1 MTRDS
6 AAQLPP
12 PAQQTLRQGLQSL
25 SSCPRELW
33 LVFFLKYLESYAYFV
48 LSYTLILFLSDEFG
62 FTDEEAGWAY
72 GIFGML
78 VTVYGFFMGSMID
91 NLGVKWSLVA
101 GMTILFVSRLALT
114 VTSDARTILSI
125 LFTTLPLGGSMGIPV
140 MQIAIKRYTKDINRT
155 VSFSIFYV
163 MMNLA
168 AITAAPAIDVF
179 HAYFPDGAVFTILG
193 HSYAVS
199 TYRLLIFTGACM
211 TFISCF
217 VALVL
222 IREESEEELQ
232 NEDREREPGSIIHEV
247 TSSPAF
253 WRFFLLVVVLLGV
266 RIIYRHLD
274 ATFPKY
280 MVREFGSHALYG
292 SIIAINPLCVCLVV
306 PLLAP
311 ISMRVHP
318 LRMILLGSSISAIS
332 PFFLAAGHTYTT
344 AIGFVVCLS
353 LGEAIWSPRL
363 FEYSVMVAEHGRE
376 GTYMAL
382 ASAPTFMATLISGAM
397 SGWLLETFCPPHG
410 PRHSE
415 LMWFL
420 VGCISI
426 LSPILLYCF
435 YDLIDATKVQ
445 SVPPVPFKAN
455 GKARSPA
462 ERNALGSL
470 GLDEHM
476 PLTSDEWIRS

>member
-1 MTRDS
+1 MPEPQS
-6 AAQLPP
+6 
-12 PAQQTLRQGLQSL
+12 LRAGLQSL
-25 SSCPRELW
+25 ASCPRELW

-91 NLGVKWSLVA
+91 NLGVKWSLVG

-114 VTSDARTILSI
+114 LTTDVRTILSI

-140 MQIAIKRYTKDINRT
+140 MQIAIKRYTKEVNRT

-168 AITAAPAIDVF
+168 AITAAPAIDIF
-179 HAYFPDGAVFTILG
+179 HTYFPDGAVFTIFG

-222 IREESEEELQ
+222 IRETPEDERRELQ
-232 NEDREREPGSIIHEV
+232 GIEREPGSIIHEV
-247 TSSPAF
+247 TASPAF
-253 WRFFLLVVVLLGV
+253 WRFFLLVVLLLGV

-292 SIIAINPLCVCLVV
+292 SVIAINPLCVCLVV

-318 LRMILLGSSISAIS
+318 LRMILLGASVSSVS

-344 AIGFVVCLS
+344 AVFFVTCLS
-353 LGEAIWSPRL
+353 LGEAVWSPRL
-363 FEYSVMVAEHGRE
+363 FEYTVMVAEQGRE

-397 SGWLLETFCPPHG
+397 SGWLLETFCPAKG

-420 VGCISI
+420 VGCMSI
-426 LSPILLYCF
+426 LSPIMMYCL
-435 YDLIDATKVQ
+435 YDLIDSTG
-445 SVPPVPFKAN
+445 PVSMPVKK
-455 GKARSPA
+455 GPVKRSPA
-462 ERNALGSL
+462 EMKRSLDAL
-470 GLDEHM
+470 GLDERV
-476 PLTSDEWIRS
+476 PLTSDEWS

>member
-1 MTRDS
+1 MPE
-6 AAQLPP
+6 PP
-12 PAQQTLRQGLQSL
+12 PPQSLRAGLQSL
-25 SSCPRELW
+25 TQCPRELW

-91 NLGVKWSLVA
+91 NLGVKWSLVG
-101 GMTILFVSRLALT
+101 GMTILFFSRLALT
-114 VTSDARTILSI
+114 VTTDVRTILSI

-140 MQIAIKRYTKDINRT
+140 MQIAIKRYTKEVNRT

-168 AITAAPAIDVF
+168 AITAAPAIDIF
-179 HAYFPDGAVFTILG
+179 HTYFPDGAVFEILG

-211 TFISCF
+211 TFLSCF
-217 VALVL
+217 VSLVL
-222 IREESEEELQ
+222 IRENSEDELRHERRES
-232 NEDREREPGSIIHEV
+232 EPGSIIHEV
-247 TSSPAF
+247 TASPAF
-253 WRFFLLVVVLLGV
+253 WRFFLLVVLLLGV

-292 SIIAINPLCVCLVV
+292 SVIAINPLCVCLVV

-318 LRMILLGSSISAIS
+318 LRMILLGASISSVS

-344 AIGFVVCLS
+344 AVFFVTCLS
-353 LGEAIWSPRL
+353 LGEAVWSPRL
-363 FEYSVMVAEHGRE
+363 FEYTVMVAEQGRE

-382 ASAPTFMATLISGAM
+382 ASAPTFMATLVSGAM
-397 SGWLLETFCPPHG
+397 SGWLLETFCPAKG

-420 VGCISI
+420 VGCMSI

-435 YDLIDATKVQ
+435 YDLIDSTQGISLPAKKG
-445 SVPPVPFKAN
+445 PKFERR
-455 GKARSPA
+455 RSSA
-462 ERNALGSL
+462 EKRSMDALN
-470 GLDEHM
+470 LDERV
-476 PLTSDEWIRS
+476 PLTADEY

>member
-1 MTRDS
+1 MPEPQS
-6 AAQLPP
+6 
-12 PAQQTLRQGLQSL
+12 LRAGLQSL
-25 SSCPRELW
+25 ASCPRELW

-91 NLGVKWSLVA
+91 NLGVKWSLVG

-114 VTSDARTILSI
+114 LTTDVRTILSI

-140 MQIAIKRYTKDINRT
+140 MQIAIKRYTKEVNRT

-168 AITAAPAIDVF
+168 AITAAPAIDIF
-179 HAYFPDGAVFTILG
+179 HTYFPDGAVFTIFG

-222 IREESEEELQ
+222 IRETSEDERRELQ
-232 NEDREREPGSIIHEV
+232 EIEREPGSIIHEV
-247 TSSPAF
+247 TASPAF
-253 WRFFLLVVVLLGV
+253 WRFFLLVVLLLGV

-292 SIIAINPLCVCLVV
+292 SVIAINPLCVCLVV

-318 LRMILLGSSISAIS
+318 LRMILLGASVSSVS

-344 AIGFVVCLS
+344 AVFFVTCLS
-353 LGEAIWSPRL
+353 LGEAVWSPRL
-363 FEYSVMVAEHGRE
+363 FEYTVMVAEQGRE

-397 SGWLLETFCPPHG
+397 SGWLLETFCPAKG

-420 VGCISI
+420 VGCMSI
-426 LSPILLYCF
+426 LSPIMMYCL
-435 YDLIDATKVQ
+435 YDLIDTTGAVSMPAKKG
-445 SVPPVPFKAN
+445 PVK
-455 GKARSPA
+455 RSPA
-462 ERNALGSL
+462 ETKRSLDAL
-470 GLDEHM
+470 GLDESV
-476 PLTSDEWIRS
+476 PLTSAEWS

>member
-1 MTRDS
+1 MS
-6 AAQLPP
+6 PE
-12 PAQQTLRQGLQSL
+12 QQSLRAGLQSL
-25 SSCPRELW
+25 LQCPRELW

-91 NLGVKWSLVA
+91 NLGVKWSLVG
-101 GMTILFVSRLALT
+101 GMTILFFSRLALT
-114 VTSDARTILSI
+114 LTTDVRTVLSI

-140 MQIAIKRYTKDINRT
+140 MQIAIKRYTKEVNRT

-168 AITAAPAIDVF
+168 AITAAPAIDIF
-179 HAYFPDGAVFTILG
+179 HTYFPDGAVFTILG

-211 TFISCF
+211 TFVSCF
-217 VALVL
+217 VSLVL
-222 IREESEEELQ
+222 IRETSDEERRELQ
-232 NEDREREPGSIIHEV
+232 RDHEPGSIIHEV
-247 TSSPAF
+247 TASPAF
-253 WRFFLLVVVLLGV
+253 WRFFLLVVLLLGV

-292 SIIAINPLCVCLVV
+292 SVIAINPLCVCLVV

-311 ISMRVHP
+311 VSMRVHP
-318 LRMILLGSSISAIS
+318 LRMILLGACISSVS

-344 AIGFVVCLS
+344 AVFFVTCLS

-363 FEYSVMVAEHGRE
+363 FEYTVMVAEQGRE

-382 ASAPTFMATLISGAM
+382 ASAPTFMATLVSGAM
-397 SGWLLETFCPPHG
+397 SGWLLETFCPAKG

-420 VGCISI
+420 VGCMSI

-435 YDLIDATKVQ
+435 YDLIDGGGAISMTLPPKKGPATK
-445 SVPPVPFKAN
+445 
-455 GKARSPA
+455 RSPA
-462 ERNALGSL
+462 ETKRSLDAL
-470 GLDEHM
+470 GLDERM
-476 PLTSDEWIRS
+476 PLTSDEYGY

>member
-1 MTRDS
+1 MTREV
-6 AAQLPP
+6 ATPGM
-12 PAQQTLRQGLQSL
+12 PAEPQSLREGLRSL

-140 MQIAIKRYTKDINRT
+140 MQIAIKRYTKEINRT

-168 AITAAPAIDVF
+168 AITAAPAIDIF
-179 HAYFPDGAVFTILG
+179 HSMFPNGAVFVILG
-193 HSYAVS
+193 HSYTVS
-199 TYRLLIFTGACM
+199 TYRLLIFSGACM
-211 TFISCF
+211 TFVSCF
-217 VALVL
+217 ISLVI
-222 IREESEEELQ
+222 IREEPEEEIQ
-232 NEDREREPGSIIHEV
+232 QEDRDREPGSIIHEV

-253 WRFFLLVVVLLGV
+253 WRFFLLVVLLLGV

-318 LRMILLGSSISAIS
+318 LRMILLGATISSVS
-332 PFFLAAGHTYTT
+332 PFFLASGHTYTT
-344 AIGFVVCLS
+344 AIFFVVCLS

-363 FEYSVMVAEHGRE
+363 FEYTVMVAEHGRE

-382 ASAPTFMATLISGAM
+382 ASAPTFMATLVSGAM
-397 SGWLLETFCPPHG
+397 SGWLLETFCPAHG

-420 VGCISI
+420 VGCMSI
-426 LSPILLYCF
+426 VSPILLYCF
-435 YDLIDATKVQ
+435 YDLIDSTDVPKVG
-445 SVPPVPFKAN
+445 SGPVSFK
-455 GKARSPA
+455 GKPRTPA
-462 ERNALGSL
+462 DRAALGSL
-470 GLDEHM
+470 GLDESM
-476 PLTSDEWIRS
+476 PLTSDEWMS

>member
-1 MTRDS
+1 MPE
-6 AAQLPP
+6 PP
-12 PAQQTLRQGLQSL
+12 PPQSLRAGLQSL
-25 SSCPRELW
+25 LQCPRELW

-91 NLGVKWSLVA
+91 YLGVKWSLVG
-101 GMTILFVSRLALT
+101 GMTILFFSRLALT
-114 VTSDARTILSI
+114 VTTDVRTILSI

-140 MQIAIKRYTKDINRT
+140 MQIAIKRYTKEVNRT

-168 AITAAPAIDVF
+168 AITAAPAIDIF
-179 HAYFPDGAVFTILG
+179 HTYFPDGAVFQVLG
-193 HSYAVS
+193 HSYQVS
-199 TYRLLIFTGACM
+199 TYRMLIFTGACM
-211 TFISCF
+211 TFVSCF
-217 VALVL
+217 VSLVL
-222 IREESEEELQ
+222 IREHSEDELGARQ
-232 NEDREREPGSIIHEV
+232 RQDAEPGSVIHEV
-247 TSSPAF
+247 TASPAF
-253 WRFFLLVVVLLGV
+253 WRFFLLVVLLLGV

-280 MVREFGSHALYG
+280 MVREFGTHALYG
-292 SIIAINPLCVCLVV
+292 SVIAINPLCVCLVV

-311 ISMRVHP
+311 VSMRVHP
-318 LRMILLGSSISAIS
+318 LRMILLGASISSIS

-344 AIGFVVCLS
+344 AVFFVTCLS
-353 LGEAIWSPRL
+353 LGEAVWSPRL
-363 FEYSVMVAEHGRE
+363 FEYTVMVAEQGRE

-382 ASAPTFMATLISGAM
+382 ASAPTFMATLVSGAM
-397 SGWLLETFCPPHG
+397 SGWLLETFCPAKG

-420 VGCISI
+420 VGCMSI

-435 YDLIDATKVQ
+435 YDLIDTGQGISMPSKKGPKFQTERRRPSAAEK
-445 SVPPVPFKAN
+445 
-455 GKARSPA
+455 RSLD
-462 ERNALGSL
+462 ALN
-470 GLDEHM
+470 LDERV
-476 PLTSDEWIRS
+476 PLTSEEY